1 MVLQHHNITIAVMR
15 LSERNRPTYP
25 RPQRCLPLPQKGRK
39 GPPLMNL
46 LELGCSQSWRKNN
59 LHLVCSRYLSS
70 NGPQFLAKVQNDFGW
85 FAGDGGGI
93 GDVSCHV
100 EPHAIREPVH
110 HRNNPTIR

>member
-1 MVLQHHNITIAVMR
+1 M
-15 LSERNRPTYP
+15 SELFCCVW
-25 RPQRCLPLPQKGRK
+25 PQRASRYPQTGEKA
-39 GPPLMNL
+39 PPLIDP
-46 LELGCSQSWRKNN
+46 LELGCSHSWRKNN

-100 EPHAIREPVH
+100 EPHAIRERAVDKG
-110 HRNNPTIR
+110 NEVE